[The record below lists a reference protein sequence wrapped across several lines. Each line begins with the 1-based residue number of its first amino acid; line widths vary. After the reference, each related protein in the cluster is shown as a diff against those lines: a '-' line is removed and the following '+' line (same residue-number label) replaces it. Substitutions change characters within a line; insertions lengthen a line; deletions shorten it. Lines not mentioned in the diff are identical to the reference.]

1 MGQVLHEIERSI
13 IMALARP
20 DGPDS
25 MDEKELGQAAGLS
38 ADQVRRGVEW
48 LRHKGLAD
56 VSESSEGT
64 VALGPSGRAAA
75 HGGRGGGNGGLPERR
90 LLDMLERAGGGP
102 VAAKDLQRAL
112 GDGFGPAMGI
122 AKRGG
127 WARVGAGGA
136 VVLAGGGAGGAIARI
151 EEVLEA
157 LAKAGEAGLSAGRLQ
172 AGEADAVAA
181 LRGRPGY
188 IIERAS
194 KSRTARLT
202 GRGRQAGDAMR
213 RQDASAPAGGGGGP
227 AAEAAAIDVEA
238 DVPAAL
244 PARLHPLTEAAEV
257 VRGAFVAL
265 GFTEIAGPHVQP
277 CFWNFDALFT
287 PQDHPARDMQDTFY
301 VEGAGS
307 GGGAGE
313 RKRPAAMYGPPLA
326 PADHVRAVSEAHERG
341 WGIRWS
347 ADESRK
353 AVLRTHTTCVTAR
366 HLAESLPGQAR
377 VFSLGRVF
385 RNEKASY
392 KHLAEFHQV
401 EGVVAGAE
409 ASMRSLMGILQE
421 FCSMIGIQKVKFWP
435 TFFPYTEP
443 SLQAMAYSEPHGKW
457 VEMFGMGM
465 LRREVTAPLGLGDAP
480 VLAWGGGIERIAMML
495 HGVDDVRKFYD
506 NDLAWLR
513 GAPACP

>member
-1 MGQVLHEIERSI
+1 MGQVFHEIERAI
-13 IMALARP
+13 IGALARP
-20 DGPDS
+20 GCPDG
-25 MDEKELGQAAGLS
+25 MDERDLGQAAGLS

-56 VSESSEGT
+56 VSEASEVT

-75 HGGRGGGNGGLPERR
+75 HGAGCGKGGLPERR
-90 LLDMLERAGGGP
+90 LLNALEKAGGGP
-102 VAAKDLQRAL
+102 VAAKDLQREM
-112 GDGFGPAMGI
+112 GDGFGPAVGI

-136 VVLAGGGAGGAIARI
+136 VTLAGGGAGGPIARV
-151 EEVLEA
+151 EEA
-157 LAKAGEAGLSAGRLQ
+157 LEILAGAGEAGVSASRLQ
-172 AGEADAVAA
+172 AAEAGAVAS

-188 IIERAS
+188 IVERAS
-194 KSRTARLT
+194 KSRTVRLT
-202 GRGRQAGDAMR
+202 EGGRR
-213 RQDASAPAGGGGGP
+213 AGGAMQARRDAG
-227 AAEAAAIDVEA
+227 AARGAIDVEA

-244 PARLHPLTEAAEV
+244 QARLHPLTETAEI
-257 VRGAFVAL
+257 VRDAFVAL

-277 CFWNFDALFT
+277 GFWNFDALFT

-301 VEGAGS
+301 VAGPE
-307 GGGAGE
+307 GGGGE
-313 RKRPAAMYGPPLA
+313 GGGKPGRPAAYGKIP
-326 PADHVRAVSEAHERG
+326 VAHEHVQAVADAHASG
-341 WGIRWS
+341 WRAEWS
-347 ADESRK
+347 LDESRK

-366 HLAESLPGQAR
+366 HLAENRPRQAR

-401 EGVVAGAE
+401 EGIVAGAG

-421 FCSMIGIQKVKFWP
+421 FYSMIGIQRVKFWP

-443 SLQAMAYSEPHGKW
+443 SLQAMAYSERHGKW
-457 VEMFGMGM
+457 VELFGMGM
-465 LRREVTAPLGLGDAP
+465 LRREVTTPLGMGGTP
-480 VLAWGGGIERIAMML
+480 VLAWGGGIERIAMMRY
-495 HGVDDVRKFYD
+495 GVDDVRKFYG
-506 NDLAWLR
+506 NGLAWLR